1 MWKQV
6 SDHTIPAII
15 KYNHSFAL
23 LMVTDDITTALKLT
37 LFQSYS
43 THIHFVHINIVTNWY
58 HNKHVKYISKQISID
73 LNLYSIWT
81 LQL

>member
-6 SDHTIPAII
+6 SYHTIPAII
-15 KYNHSFAL
+15 KNNHIFVL
-23 LMVTDDITTALKLT
+23 LMVTDITTALTLT
-37 LFQSYS
+37 LPQTYS
-43 THIHFVHINIVTNWY
+43 MHIHFVNINITTNWH
-58 HNKHVKYISKQISID
+58 HNEHAKYTSKQISID